1 MLSIDKFKK
10 KNYRSIRASL
20 GFSSIDTNQTLD
32 RFSLIKTN
40 ININK
45 KVAFN
50 GVEIIDVE
58 SYKKYNMKGN
68 LILENDENSSLND
81 CKSCN
86 CNIF

>member
-1 MLSIDKFKK
+1 MSSLDKYKK
-10 KNYRSIRASL
+10 KNYKSIRASL

-32 RFSLIKTN
+32 KFSLNKTN
-40 ININK
+40 IYINK

-68 LILENDENSSLND
+68 LILEKDENNNLND

>member
-1 MLSIDKFKK
+1 MSSIDKYKK
-10 KNYRSIRASL
+10 QNYKSIRASL
-20 GFSSIDTNQTLD
+20 GFSSIDTNQTSD

-40 ININK
+40 IFINK

-68 LILENDENSSLND
+68 LILENDENNSLD
-81 CKSCN
+81 ECKSCN

>member
-1 MLSIDKFKK
+1 MSSIEKYKK
-10 KNYRSIRASL
+10 KNYKSIRASL
-20 GFSSIDTNQTLD
+20 GFSSIDTNQTLE
-32 RFSLIKTN
+32 RISLIKGN
-40 ININK
+40 FYINK

-68 LILENDENSSLND
+68 LILENNENSNLNE

>member
-1 MLSIDKFKK
+1 MSSIDKYKK
-10 KNYRSIRASL
+10 KNYKSIRASS

-32 RFSLIKTN
+32 RFSLIKKN
-40 ININK
+40 KYKNK

-68 LILENDENSSLND
+68 LILEKDENTNLND
-81 CKSCN
+81 CKSCD